1 MSTISTLV
9 QLASEH
15 DAIKPSIAWQV
26 PETVEQAAAAAASQQ
41 APAAAPKRSAAYD
54 ANSYAN
60 YGQAA
65 GVKDFQS
72 TAAKYGG
79 AAGSAPAASH
89 LGAAAVNM
97 AGVSAGPTA
106 GPAAAAVAAQTPI
119 SQVGLSD

>member
-1 MSTISTLV
+1 M
-9 QLASEH
+9 
-15 DAIKPSIAWQV
+15 QV
-26 PETVEQAAAAAASQQ
+26 PDTVEQAAAAAASQQ

-72 TAAKYGG
+72 SAAKYGG
-79 AAGSAPAASH
+79 AAGNAPAAAAH

-119 SQVGLSD
+119 SQVGPSNESSSTLSWLIIGFRF